1 MTIRRKIHNINSLDD
16 THRWF
21 KSCYDQNFTSLY
33 QYAKSIT
40 HDVQSAE
47 DIVSEVF
54 MNLWSNRDS
63 LTSIRDINSYLFI
76 TVKNSAIRFVTRN
89 PNSFFGSNLEETIK
103 EIDRHDPEQVMLE
116 QELVGAINDAINALP
131 DKCQIVYK
139 LIRQEGK
146 SVKEV
151 ATEMGISEGTVKN
164 HMTKAVSRIREEVT
178 DYLEASGSTKSNYGS
193 FSVLL
198 FLGTMGLLG

>member
-1 MTIRRKIHNINSLDD
+1 
-16 THRWF
+16 
-21 KSCYDQNFTSLY
+21 
-33 QYAKSIT
+33 
-40 HDVQSAE
+40 
-47 DIVSEVF
+47 
-54 MNLWSNRDS
+54 
-63 LTSIRDINSYLFI
+63 
-76 TVKNSAIRFVTRN
+76 
-89 PNSFFGSNLEETIK
+89 
-103 EIDRHDPEQVMLE
+103 MLE